1 MKHIL
6 IVGAGGI
13 GSHLCRELIFDVERK
28 MISPKELKIT
38 IQDFDTISPEQT
50 MYQWFDIRDSGR
62 LKVRMLLE
70 MLQTINIKSHSNSF
84 AFGKSNKLKGKD
96 FEYDLVVMCVDHN
109 PTREVI
115 IRKCWIADLP
125 YIDLRCEGRKVFYA
139 TKGHNLI
146 NDLAYLNV
154 LDTEHGSCQLEEDKK
169 SGRIQKGNRLIALIG
184 SQLIVDFLRGEKIDG
199 KIQSI
204 TI

>member
-13 GSHLCRELIFDVERK
+13 GSHLCRELIFDVEQK
-28 MISPKELKIT
+28 MISPKELAIT

-50 MYQWFDIRDSGR
+50 MYQWFDIKDSGET
-62 LKVRMLLE
+62 KAE
-70 MLQTINIKSHSNSF
+70 MLSLKLRMGNIEANDITRVFEKST
-84 AFGKSNKLKGKD
+84 KLRDKG
-96 FEYDLVVMCVDHN
+96 YDLVVMCVDNH
-109 PTREVI
+109 PVREII
-115 IRKCWIADLP
+115 IRKCWAQDVP
-125 YIDLRCEGRKVFYA
+125 FIDLRCEGRKVFYC
-139 TKGHNLI
+139 TKGRNLI
-146 NDLAYLNV
+146 ENLAYLNPN
-154 LDTEHGSCQLEEDKK
+154 DREHGSCQLEEDKR